1 MNRMGALLTLLISM
15 GIGFIIWKALDER
28 LDVRY
33 KLLKRFKIL
42 RDKPWLIVAGM
53 MGLILFVGVF
63 FLIFKVPEAAYYAVS
78 GVAITSALMLIS
90 SKTEDFDDEIVKP
103 EKTGSPAP
111 EDKPADTEAEPSAVE
126 ETASPEEEKAP
137 EEAPAEE
144 APAEEKET
152 PSEETLVPEEEA
164 PSEEEK
170 KEPEEDTPS
179 ESTDTE

>member
-33 KLLKRFKIL
+33 KLLKRFRIL

-90 SKTEDFDDEIVKP
+90 SKTEDFDDGIVKP

-144 APAEEKET
+144 KET
-152 PSEETLVPEEEA
+152 PSEETPVPEEEA